1 MNKLSM
7 ERQSQILSALVEGNS
22 VRSTSRMSGAHIGTI
37 LSLLKRVGDGCER
50 VMDGMMRNLSCN
62 RLELDEIWSY
72 VQMKQKRAAQFPER
86 KPEIGDF
93 YTFVALD
100 AETKLVPSFRVGK
113 RTWAECDAFINDLR
127 SRIVTRPQI
136 STDAFPA
143 YYGSIRRAFDSRV
156 DYAQITKVFAS
167 DTNWGRYS
175 PPVMINSIR
184 ENLIG
189 TPDEDFISTSYVE
202 RQNLTMRMS
211 MRRFTR
217 LTNAFSKKLDN
228 LKAAVALHFAHYNF
242 VRIHKTL
249 RCTPAMAARVTDRL
263 WTMENLLSEAGV
275 AKALE

>member
-1 MNKLSM
+1 MNTLSL

-37 LSLLKRVGDGCER
+37 LSLLKHVGDGCER
-50 VMDGMMRNLSCN
+50 LMDGMMRNLSCN
-62 RLELDEIWSY
+62 RLELDEIWAY

-113 RTWAECDAFINDLR
+113 RTWAECDAFISDLR

-143 YYGSIRRAFDSRV
+143 YYGSIRRAFDSQV

-175 PPVMINSIR
+175 PQS
-184 ENLIG
+184 
-189 TPDEDFISTSYVE
+189 
-202 RQNLTMRMS
+202 
-211 MRRFTR
+211 
-217 LTNAFSKKLDN
+217 
-228 LKAAVALHFAHYNF
+228 
-242 VRIHKTL
+242 
-249 RCTPAMAARVTDRL
+249 
-263 WTMENLLSEAGV
+263 
-275 AKALE
+275 